1 MLFSLPPPIT
11 FFLAVSCPQPRS
23 SSGNGEEGALHLS
36 ATEKKVLSAEFSVV
50 PSLSFALARKEKR
63 SEFAVDLPENVVNS
77 SGSGLQ

>member
-1 MLFSLPPPIT
+1 M
-11 FFLAVSCPQPRS
+11 
-23 SSGNGEEGALHLS
+23 S

-50 PSLSFALARKEKR
+50 LSLSFALARKEKR

>member
-1 MLFSLPPPIT
+1 M
-11 FFLAVSCPQPRS
+11 
-23 SSGNGEEGALHLS
+23 S